1 MPTETSY
8 KPKYENSWALVIGI
22 NKYLKAPPLRY
33 ASNDAKAVAT
43 ILRKRFD
50 FPKSNITLL
59 IDEKA
64 TKDTIV
70 KSFHKY
76 TKELVSPDDRILVFF
91 AGHGHTV
98 SGKRGEVG
106 FLVPVDGKPD
116 DLFTLI
122 RWDELVENASLI
134 KAKHMLFIMDACY
147 GGLAVTRY
155 LSPGSMRFLKDML
168 QRYTRQVLTAGKADE
183 VVADAGGP
191 RPKHSVFTGHLLNA
205 LDGKAKTKDGSLT
218 ANSVMS
224 YVYDRVATDY
234 QSQQTPHFGFTD
246 GDGDFIFDIS
256 SLKDLSDESTI
267 DKDILVEISP
277 TAHIPPVDKTAMS
290 VTDLIKDYLSD
301 TKFRI
306 KLDDLVADEIRKAIY
321 QMGEDSFPIQPSCT
335 TPEEF
340 AERLKKYENITTDLM
355 SIVVLLCKWG
365 ASEHR
370 GILERIFARIGDIN
384 TTAVGSVVWLG
395 LRWYPLHLLQYAGGI
410 AALSNKNYENFAS
423 ILTTKVGTIHSDD
436 KNREV
441 IISVVRGIDEV
452 QSYDTFKALPGHQ
465 QHYAPRSEYLFKM
478 LQPQLED
485 LLFLGRSYEML
496 YDKFEILY
504 ALLYAEITYNPDISI
519 WGPPGRFAWKYRR
532 GSNVFLDI
540 VKEADSMKNNWIL
553 LKSGLF
559 QSSYDRFKKI
569 SQEYEEL
576 LKGLPWH

>member
-1 MPTETSY
+1 M
-8 KPKYENSWALVIGI
+8 
-22 NKYLKAPPLRY
+22 
-33 ASNDAKAVAT
+33 
-43 ILRKRFD
+43 
-50 FPKSNITLL
+50 
-59 IDEKA
+59 
-64 TKDTIV
+64 
-70 KSFHKY
+70 
-76 TKELVSPDDRILVFF
+76 
-91 AGHGHTV
+91 
-98 SGKRGEVG
+98 
-106 FLVPVDGKPD
+106 GKPD

-122 RWDELVENASLI
+122 RWDELIENASLI

-168 QRYTRQVLTAGKADE
+168 QRYARQVLTAGKADE

-191 RPKHSVFTGHLLNA
+191 RPEHSVFTGHLLNA
-205 LDGKAKTKDGSLT
+205 LDGEAKTQDGNLT
-218 ANSVMS
+218 ANSVMT

-256 SLKDLSDESTI
+256 SLKDLSAESTI
-267 DKDILVEISP
+267 DKDILVEIPP

-290 VTDLIKDYLSD
+290 VTDLVKDYLSD
-301 TKFRI
+301 AKFCI
-306 KLDDLVADEIRKAIY
+306 KLDDLVADEIRKVIY
-321 QMGEDSFPIQPSCT
+321 KMGEDSFPVQSSSV

-340 AERLKKYENITTDLM
+340 AERLKKYENIITDLM

-370 GILERIFARIGDIN
+370 GILERIFARLGDTD
-384 TTAVGSVVWLG
+384 TTAGGSVVWLG

-410 AALSNKNYENFAS
+410 AALASKNYENFAL
-423 ILTTKVGTIHSDD
+423 ILTTKVGSGDE
-436 KNREV
+436 NREV
-441 IISVVRGIDEV
+441 IIPVVSEILEV
-452 QSYDTFKALPGHQ
+452 QSYDMFKALPGHQ
-465 QHYAPRSEYLFKM
+465 QHYVPRSEYLFKM

-485 LLFLGRSYEML
+485 LLFIGRSYEML

-504 ALLYAEITYNPDISI
+504 ALIFAELVYNPKLSI
-519 WGPPGRFAWKYRR
+519 RGPIGRFGWKYRR

-540 VKEADSMKNNWIL
+540 IKEADRMKNNWKL

-576 LKGLPWH
+576 LKGLQWH